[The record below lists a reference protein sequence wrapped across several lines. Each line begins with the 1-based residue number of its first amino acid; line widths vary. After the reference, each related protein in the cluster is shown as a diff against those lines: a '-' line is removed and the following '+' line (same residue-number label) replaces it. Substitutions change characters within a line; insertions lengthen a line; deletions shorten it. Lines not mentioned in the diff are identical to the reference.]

1 MARRK
6 IAAPPAY
13 ERISVQLPA
22 DLVRYL
28 DKQAREHMITRP
40 AVVRQLVAAAQK
52 QARTA
57 A

>member
-1 MARRK
+1 MTRRK
-6 IAAPPAY
+6 KPAAY

-22 DLVRYL
+22 ELVRFL
-28 DKQAREHMITRP
+28 DQQARADMTTRP
-40 AVVRQLVAAAQK
+40 TVVRQLVAAAQK

>member
-1 MARRK
+1 MPRRK
-6 IAAPPAY
+6 TQAPAY
-13 ERISVQLPA
+13 ERISVQLPQ